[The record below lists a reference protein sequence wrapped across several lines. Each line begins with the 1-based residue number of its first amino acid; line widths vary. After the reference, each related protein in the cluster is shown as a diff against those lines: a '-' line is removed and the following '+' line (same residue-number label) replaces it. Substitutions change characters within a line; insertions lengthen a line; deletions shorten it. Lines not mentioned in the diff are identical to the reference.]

1 MNGAI
6 NDDLAKA
13 LGLFFFVFFMRKL
26 SGCYP
31 EQFGLLHW
39 QPKVGGESDTQF
51 IFSMLS

>member
-1 MNGAI
+1 MI
-6 NDDLAKA
+6 LQRH
-13 LGLFFFVFFMRKL
+13 LVSFFVFFMRNL